1 MATVTRR
8 IKPKIAAPHRPL
20 RRQSSRRIRI
30 LVQLSALTAA
40 IAGLWLLWNLTANTV
55 EIEVDGV
62 TSTVQTHRR
71 NVGDLLTDVGLLP
84 GPEAIADDA
93 LAQNSFVP
101 ARVAQAQDPA
111 NSQPSA
117 AKIAPSRFAPSRRQ
131 PFSTALG
138 EAQMAPQEG
147 LRLSHSLDTRITDG
161 LRLSIERP
169 QPFLIVAGGREYQA
183 SSWAKTPAE
192 LMADVGVPF
201 SPRDQVL
208 IYGTEVG
215 WDNAMPTGPTSM
227 EPRLSSG
234 PAREHLERVPPIRI
248 EVNHAVP
255 LTVYEDAI
263 PYTIHTLAETVGE
276 ALRDAEIT
284 IYLGD
289 DVQPSLGAPVSSGL
303 RVFIRRSTPVSLFAD
318 GVLYKTRTQ
327 SQTVG
332 DVLAEIGVGLTGLD
346 EVSPHLSA
354 ELYPDIQIQITRVR
368 EEVEVE
374 DEIAP
379 FGTEWVADPNLPI
392 DTLIDHPGAEGITR
406 RRFRVRYRD
415 GQMVDR
421 ALEDVWAAQ
430 EPRNALKVYGQKIE
444 PRTFVTEDGQEITYW
459 RSIRMRATSYSAST
473 AGVSTDV
480 PWYGFTRTGD
490 RMRKGVVAVDPRIIP
505 LRTRV
510 YVPGYGFGD
519 ALDTGGNIQ
528 FRRIDLGYD
537 DHNLV
542 LWSRWV
548 DVYLLWPPPPE
559 HKIEW
564 VIRNWPIEPQ

>member
-1 MATVTRR
+1 MAAVTRR
-8 IKPKIAAPHRPL
+8 IKPKIAVSDRPL
-20 RRQSSRRIRI
+20 RWQSSRRIRI

-62 TSTVQTHRR
+62 TRTMQTHRR
-71 NVGDLLTDVGLLP
+71 NVGDLLTDVGLLLSP
-84 GPEAIADDA
+84 KAITDNA
-93 LAQNSFVP
+93 LAASSFVP

-111 NSQPSA
+111 NGVPSA
-117 AKIAPSRFAPSRRQ
+117 AGAVLSPA
-131 PFSTALG
+131 
-138 EAQMAPQEG
+138 APQEG
-147 LRLSHSLDTRITDG
+147 LRLSQSLDTRITDG

-169 QPFLIVAGGREYQA
+169 QPFLIAADGREYEA

-192 LMADVGVPF
+192 LMADVGILF

-208 IYGTEVG
+208 IYGTAVG
-215 WDNAMPTGPTSM
+215 WDNAMPTGPGRVNDTR
-227 EPRLSSG
+227 PGG
-234 PAREHLERVPPIRI
+234 PVWGQVERVPVLI
-248 EVNHAVP
+248 EVNRSVR

-284 IYLGD
+284 IFLGD
-289 DVQPSLGAPVSSGL
+289 DVQPSLGTRVSSGL
-303 RVFIRRSTPVSLFAD
+303 RVFIRRSIPVSLFAD
-318 GVLYKTRTQ
+318 GVLHQTRTQ

-332 DVLAEIGVGLTGLD
+332 DVLTELGVGLTGLD

-354 ELYPDIQIQITRVR
+354 EIYPDVQIQIVRVR
-368 EEVEVE
+368 EDIEVE
-374 DEIAP
+374 DEIVSVP
-379 FGTEWVADPNLPI
+379 FGIDWVPDPNLPI
-392 DTLIDHPGAEGITR
+392 DTIIDHPGAEGITR
-406 RRFRVRYRD
+406 RRFRVLYRD

-421 ALEDVWAAQ
+421 TLEDVWAAQ
-430 EPRNALKVYGQKIE
+430 EPRNTLRVYGQKIE

-473 AGVSTDV
+473 AGVSPNV
-480 PWYGFTRTGD
+480 PWYGFTRAGD
-490 RMRKGVVAVDPRIIP
+490 RMRKGVVAVDPNIIP

-519 ALDTGGNIQ
+519 ALDTGGHIR

-542 LWSRWV
+542 LWNRWV

-559 HKIEW
+559 HQIEW

>member
-8 IKPKIAAPHRPL
+8 IKPKIAVSDRPL

-40 IAGLWLLWNLTANTV
+40 IVGLWLLWNLTANTV

-62 TSTVQTHRR
+62 IRKTVQTHRR

-84 GPEAIADDA
+84 GPEATADDA

-111 NSQPSA
+111 SSEPSA
-117 AKIAPSRFAPSRRQ
+117 AKIALSRAAPR
-131 PFSTALG
+131 
-138 EAQMAPQEG
+138 EG

-169 QPFLIVAGGREYQA
+169 QPFLIVAGGREYEA

-192 LMADVGVPF
+192 LMADVGIPF

-215 WDNAMPTGPTSM
+215 WDNAMPTGPGRVSDT
-227 EPRLSSG
+227 RLSGG
-234 PAREHLERVPPIRI
+234 PAWEQVERVPVLI
-248 EVNHAVP
+248 EVNHSVR

-289 DVQPSLGAPVSSGL
+289 DVQPSLGTRVSSGL

-346 EVSPHLSA
+346 EVSPQLSA
-354 ELYPDIQIQITRVR
+354 DLYPDVQIQIVRVR

-406 RRFRVRYRD
+406 RRFRVLYRD

-421 ALEDVWAAQ
+421 ALEDVWVAQ
-430 EPRNALKVYGQKIE
+430 EPRNRLRVYGQRIE

-473 AGVSTDV
+473 AGVSPSV

-505 LRTRV
+505 LRTKV